1 MAKKATNSLEG
12 VEGLAVQVNRV
23 AAPVREQVF
32 DQLRQAIVE
41 MRLKPE
47 QRLVERELIEQ
58 TGVSRTTIREVL
70 RQLAAEG
77 LVTTIPHKGT
87 VVASPSVERAAE
99 LYEVR
104 AVLEGM
110 AARQFA
116 ERATDVH
123 LRALRRAFEGIER
136 RAKSGRP
143 NSQAMLEAK
152 RHFYDALF
160 EGAANGTIQSL
171 VESLQARV
179 TVLRAA
185 SLSQPGRA
193 AKTVEEVRA
202 IVEALERRDGDA
214 AAAACVHHVNEAA
227 RTVFE
232 AMAAA
237 EAAGLGGRAVALGGQ
252 LVEHDLG
259 LAEGLEARGR
269 AAVDGGLQQRLADL
283 LGRAAV
289 VDRAAHVRAELVHAA
304 QRGQHPEVDQAARA
318 AIEARARPHR
328 APAVLGHELLRD
340 GRELRRGAQRA
351 IDVLVAEHL
360 AAGGQPAL
368 VASVGGA
375 HRCIPA
381 GTTPRRS
388 CASWRTS
395 GSRIIVLRCPAAIA
409 RSRYTRSKRCPFFA
423 ALEPIVR

>member
-1 MAKKATNSLEG
+1 VAITPQNAGDDAADAGLSLG
-12 VEGLAVQVNRV
+12 VQRV
-23 AAPVREQVF
+23 AAPLREQVL
-32 DQLRQAIVE
+32 DLLRQAIVE
-41 MRLKPE
+41 HRLKPG
-47 QRLVERELIEQ
+47 QRLIERELVEQ
-58 TGVSRTTIREVL
+58 IGVSRTTIREVL

-104 AVLEGM
+104 AMLEGM

-193 AKTVEEVRA
+193 AQTVEEVRA
-202 IVEALERRDGDA
+202 IVVALERRDADA

-232 AMAAA
+232 AMAAV
-237 EAAGLGGRAVALGGQ
+237 EAA
-252 LVEHDLG
+252 E
-259 LAEGLEARGR
+259 
-269 AAVDGGLQQRLADL
+269 
-283 LGRAAV
+283 
-289 VDRAAHVRAELVHAA
+289 
-304 QRGQHPEVDQAARA
+304 
-318 AIEARARPHR
+318 
-328 APAVLGHELLRD
+328 
-340 GRELRRGAQRA
+340 
-351 IDVLVAEHL
+351 
-360 AAGGQPAL
+360 
-368 VASVGGA
+368 
-375 HRCIPA
+375 
-381 GTTPRRS
+381 T
-388 CASWRTS
+388 
-395 GSRIIVLRCPAAIA
+395 
-409 RSRYTRSKRCPFFA
+409 
-423 ALEPIVR
+423 

>member
-1 MAKKATNSLEG
+1 MYLGRALSFFGLEFIALAVGMVKGALDEYLELITTRTTHRPPIVLRAHDPDYQRWYGHARAKVETAEAAMLQAAEQWMEACRRQVEEG
-12 VEGLAVQVNRV
+12 VHFDVEEDLRIQSITRESVRLCWDALQEYMFRTAGSGAAHDGAAHAAHLARHVDGLGPPRRRDQRLGRPRDGDRAPRHRARGRRPSQGLRPAVGWSYKWPRSR
-23 AAPVREQVF
+23 ATASRASTASRCRSTGWR
-32 DQLRQAIVE
+32 LRCASRFSTSCARRSSQ

-136 RAKSGRP
+136 RAKAGRP
-143 NSQAMLEAK
+143 NSQAMLAAK

-237 EAAGLGGRAVALGGQ
+237 EAAG
-252 LVEHDLG
+252 
-259 LAEGLEARGR
+259 
-269 AAVDGGLQQRLADL
+269 
-283 LGRAAV
+283 
-289 VDRAAHVRAELVHAA
+289 
-304 QRGQHPEVDQAARA
+304 
-318 AIEARARPHR
+318 
-328 APAVLGHELLRD
+328 
-340 GRELRRGAQRA
+340 
-351 IDVLVAEHL
+351 
-360 AAGGQPAL
+360 
-368 VASVGGA
+368 
-375 HRCIPA
+375 
-381 GTTPRRS
+381 
-388 CASWRTS
+388 
-395 GSRIIVLRCPAAIA
+395 
-409 RSRYTRSKRCPFFA
+409 
-423 ALEPIVR
+423 